1 MDKLK
6 VIFVIPVFPRRAN
19 QEMIMSPFI
28 MPQIESL
35 IPFLSSYE
43 IIYLEAGFS
52 VKVVLEKISQLK
64 QLKRRISQGPEEV
77 MIYSLYGS
85 LHGFLVR
92 LAVGKKFRIVNTF
105 GGSDLLGSTNNGVMW
120 FFRNIITKSL
130 SLWTLRRVSHV
141 IVKSQNLY
149 DKITHKTGV
158 AISIIANGVDVSVFD
173 INSNR
178 DEYRAEK
185 GWADDDFVMLF
196 NLRRDDSKL
205 EKVKNYPLAKEVFE
219 VLQSRVQKKIH
230 LELISGKTHTEM
242 NQLFN
247 AADSLLLTSLHEGSP
262 NIVKEAMAC
271 NLPIVSV
278 NCGDVKERLSSVNNS
293 FVSKDYCSKELASY
307 FENLVEG
314 KLRSNGREVLINQGL
329 DSESVA
335 KNLLTIFKSIN

>member
-1 MDKLK
+1 MGLKL
-6 VIFVIPVFPRRAN
+6 IFIVSVADRDDFGNPK
-19 QEMIMSPFI
+19 MSPFI
-28 MPQIESL
+28 LPQINSL
-35 IPFLSSYE
+35 SPFLSSYE
-43 IIYLEAGFS
+43 VIYLEAGFS
-52 VKVVLEKISQLK
+52 AKVVLEKISQLK
-64 QLKRRISQGPEEV
+64 QLKRRISQSREEV
-77 MIYSLYGS
+77 IIYSLYGS

-92 LAVGKKFRIVNTF
+92 LVLGKKFRIVNTF
-105 GGSDLLGSTNNGVMW
+105 GGSDVFGSTNGGVMW
-120 FFRNIITKSL
+120 LFRNFITISL

-149 DKITHKTGV
+149 ERIADRTGA

-173 INSNR
+173 INKNR
-178 DEYRAEK
+178 DEYRVEK
-185 GWADDDFVMLF
+185 GWAEDDFVILF
-196 NLRRDDSKL
+196 NLRRGDSKL

-230 LELISGKTHTEM
+230 LELISGKTHLEM

-247 AADSLLLTSLHEGSP
+247 AADCLLLTSLHEGSP
-262 NIVKEAMAC
+262 NIVKEAMVC

-293 FVSKDYCSKELASY
+293 FVSKDYCPKELASY
-307 FENLVEG
+307 CEKLVAG
-314 KLRSNGREVLINQGL
+314 KLRSNGREILINQGL

>member
-1 MDKLK
+1 MGLKL
-6 VIFVIPVFPRRAN
+6 IFIVPVADRDDFGNPK
-19 QEMIMSPFI
+19 MSPFI
-28 MPQIESL
+28 LPQINSL
-35 IPFLSSYE
+35 SPFLSSYE
-43 IIYLEAGFS
+43 VIYLEAGFS
-52 VKVVLEKISQLK
+52 AKVVLEKISQLK
-64 QLKRRISQGPEEV
+64 QLKRRISQSREEV
-77 MIYSLYGS
+77 IIYSLYGS

-92 LAVGKKFRIVNTF
+92 LVLGKKFRIVNTF
-105 GGSDLLGSTNNGVMW
+105 GGSDVFGSTNGGVMW
-120 FFRNIITKSL
+120 LFRNFITISL

-149 DKITHKTGV
+149 ERIADRTGA

-173 INSNR
+173 INKNR
-178 DEYRAEK
+178 DEYRVEK
-185 GWADDDFVMLF
+185 GWAEDDFVILF
-196 NLRRDDSKL
+196 NLRRGDSKL

-230 LELISGKTHTEM
+230 LELISGKTHLEM

-247 AADSLLLTSLHEGSP
+247 AADCLLLTSLHEGSP

-293 FVSKDYCSKELASY
+293 FVSKDYCPKELASY
-307 FENLVEG
+307 CEKLVAG
-314 KLRSNGREVLINQGL
+314 KLRSNGREILINQGL

>member
-1 MDKLK
+1 
-6 VIFVIPVFPRRAN
+6 
-19 QEMIMSPFI
+19 
-28 MPQIESL
+28 
-35 IPFLSSYE
+35 
-43 IIYLEAGFS
+43 
-52 VKVVLEKISQLK
+52 
-64 QLKRRISQGPEEV
+64 
-77 MIYSLYGS
+77 
-85 LHGFLVR
+85 
-92 LAVGKKFRIVNTF
+92 
-105 GGSDLLGSTNNGVMW
+105 MW
-120 FFRNIITKSL
+120 LFRNFITKSL

-149 DKITHKTGV
+149 ERIADRTGA

-173 INSNR
+173 INKNR
-178 DEYRAEK
+178 DEYRVEK
-185 GWADDDFVMLF
+185 GWAEDDFVILF
-196 NLRRDDSKL
+196 NLRRGDSKL

-230 LELISGKTHTEM
+230 LELISGKTHLEM

-247 AADSLLLTSLHEGSP
+247 AADCLLLTSLHEGSP

-293 FVSKDYCSKELASY
+293 FVSKDYCPKELASY
-307 FENLVEG
+307 CEKLVAG
-314 KLRSNGREVLINQGL
+314 KLRSNGREILINQGL